1 MEEDLKDLFGR
12 LMDDNK
18 QRILRICRA
27 YARSIHDQ
35 QDLFQEVALN
45 IWKSLHSF
53 RHESAISTWVY
64 RICLNVCMQHTLKL
78 NKVAQIR
85 VPVEG
90 IKITDVQSDAQ
101 TDLEQRERIRK
112 LYECISELDDL
123 DKTVM
128 LLFLEDLSYNVI
140 AEITGISANHV
151 AVKVSRA
158 KKKLANCFNGY

>member
-1 MEEDLKDLFGR
+1 MDEDLKDLFGR
-12 LMDDNK
+12 LMEDNK

-27 YARSIHDQ
+27 YAHNMQDQ
-35 QDLFQEVALN
+35 QDLFQEIALN

-53 RHESAISTWVY
+53 RNESAIGTWVY
-64 RICLNVCMQHTLKL
+64 RICLNVCMRHSLKL
-78 NKVAQIR
+78 NKAAQLST
-85 VPVEG
+85 PLEG
-90 IKITDVQSDAQ
+90 IKITDFAPDAQ
-101 TDLEQRERIRK
+101 TDLEQRERIKK
-112 LYECISELDDL
+112 LYQCISELDDL

-128 LLFLEDLSYNVI
+128 LLFLEDLSYNMI